1 MADDRTLSEKII
13 DSTAALKHR
22 EEMAP
27 VVDKVTRA
35 VNEYRELIDNG
46 WHHLGHLLEHG
57 ENQTGRGPAASHG
70 QPNHSSWYVTGCDYS
85 IAGTGLNSLL
95 FDLIMTSAKTEITRH
110 KDEIETRNAVVAA
123 ETMLEGFSH
132 NFIPYVKTG
141 SPTEKNMKKLHS
153 LISNARAAMVKLYK
167 LIPDRAASGDGADVL
182 ISQSADRR
190 AMQAHDGQ
198 AAIRPK
204 TCSHHGGQI

>member
-1 MADDRTLSEKII
+1 
-13 DSTAALKHR
+13 
-22 EEMAP
+22 
-27 VVDKVTRA
+27 
-35 VNEYRELIDNG
+35 
-46 WHHLGHLLEHG
+46 
-57 ENQTGRGPAASHG
+57 
-70 QPNHSSWYVTGCDYS
+70 
-85 IAGTGLNSLL
+85 
-95 FDLIMTSAKTEITRH
+95 MTSAKTEITRH

-132 NFIPYVKTG
+132 NFIPYVKTD
-141 SPTEKNMKKLHS
+141 SLTEKNMKKLHS

-167 LIPDRAASGDGADVL
+167 LIPDRAASGDGADVRIL
-182 ISQSADRR
+182 SQSTDRR